1 MNVSDIREKF
11 LAYFESQGST
21 RVASSSLVPGNDP
34 TLLFTNSGMVQFKD
48 VFLGQDQRTYTRATT
63 AQRCVRAGG
72 KHNDLENVGYT
83 ARHHTFFEMLGNFS
97 FGDYFKRD
105 AIRYAWELLTT
116 VYKLPADKLW
126 VTVYAED
133 DEAHGIWA
141 KEIGVPVERIIRIG
155 DNKGARY
162 ASDNFWQM
170 ADTGPCGPCSEI
182 FYDHGP
188 EVWGGPPGSPEE
200 DGDRYIEIWNLVFM
214 QFERFHAGDEHF
226 DTEAQ
231 AQARKNAVEADG
243 GIGLISRDGARFKL
257 ATYRQKPLPKP
268 CVDTG
273 MGLERIA
280 AVLQHVHSNY
290 EIDLF
295 QALVKAAARET
306 ATSDPAHNSLKVIA
320 DHIRACSFLI
330 VDGVIP
336 GNEGRGY
343 VLRRIV
349 RRAIRHGYKLGV
361 RQPFFYK
368 LVPDLVAQMGAAYPE
383 LAQAQGRVADVLQAE
398 ETRFFETIEHG
409 MSILDAELA
418 TLKARGGKTLDG
430 ELAFKLHDTFG
441 FPLDLTQDVCREH
454 GVDVDEAAFDT
465 AMNRQREQARAAGKF
480 KMQAALDYA
489 GAKTRFEGYDHL
501 LVKEAHVVALYV
513 DGTSVPTM
521 QAGQSGVVV
530 LDRTPFYA
538 ESGGQVGDSGVLFEG
553 GSCALRFV
561 VQDTQKVQAEVFG
574 HHGTLESGTLTV
586 GEVVAAQVDAARRAA
601 TMRNHSVTHLMHTA
615 LRTVLG
621 EHVQQKGS
629 LVDADKTRFD
639 FAHDASMS
647 DDEIQRVERMV
658 NEQILLN
665 QSTQARVM
673 PIDDAKN
680 LGAMMLF
687 GEKYGDTVRVLDIG
701 NSRELCGGTHVAR
714 TGDIG
719 LFKITF
725 EGGVAA
731 GIRRVEAI
739 TGLNAL
745 HFVQQQNILLHKL
758 ARTLKAPAE
767 ESVAKVEQLLEQ
779 QRQLDKD
786 LAQLKAQQAAAQ
798 GDAML
803 SQAIDIGGTKVL
815 LARMDG
821 LDAKGLRDAVDR
833 IKSKLK
839 TAVVVLASAEG
850 DKVQLAAGVT
860 ADRVGSIKA
869 GDLVSVAA
877 QAVGGKGG
885 GRPDFAM
892 AGGSQP
898 AQIDAALAQARTLL
912 QQRLGA

>member
-11 LAYFESQGST
+11 LAFFESKGST
-21 RVASSSLVPGNDP
+21 RVPSSSLVPGNDP

-48 VFLGQDQRTYTRATT
+48 VFLGQDVRPYKRATT

-105 AIRYAWELLTT
+105 AIAYAWELLTT

-133 DEAHGIWA
+133 DEAYDIWA
-141 KEIGVPVERIIRIG
+141 KEVGVPAERIIRIG

-214 QFERFHAGDEHF
+214 QFERYAAGEERF
-226 DTEAQ
+226 DREDQ
-231 AQARKNAVEADG
+231 AKARKQAVEAEG
-243 GIGLISRDGARFKL
+243 GIGVVSKDGTGYKL
-257 ATYRQKPLPKP
+257 AIFRQKPLPKP

-290 EIDLF
+290 DIDLF
-295 QALVKAAARET
+295 QALIRAAARET
-306 ATSDPAHNSLKVIA
+306 GAQDLAHASLKVIA

-368 LVPDLVAQMGAAYPE
+368 LVPDLVLQMGAAYPE
-383 LAQAQGRVADVLQAE
+383 LREAAHRVADVLQAE
-398 ETRFFETIEHG
+398 EARFFETLDNG
-409 MSILDAELA
+409 MAVLDAELSA
-418 TLKARGGKTLDG
+418 LRAAGSNLLPG

-454 GVDVDEAAFDT
+454 GVKVDEAAFDA
-465 AMNRQREQARAAGKF
+465 AMARQREQARAAGKF

-489 GAKTRFEGYDHL
+489 GDKTRFEGYEHL
-501 LVKEAHVVALYV
+501 LVKEAKVLALYK
-513 DGTSVPTM
+513 DGTAVPELREGD
-521 QAGQSGVVV
+521 AGVVV

-538 ESGGQVGDSGVLFEG
+538 ESGGQVGDAGVLFEG
-553 GSCALRFV
+553 DSCGLRFV
-561 VQDTQKVQAEVFG
+561 VHDTQKIQAEVFG
-574 HHGTLESGTLTV
+574 HHGVLQSGRLKV
-586 GEVVAAQVDAARRAA
+586 GEIVAAQVDGERRAA
-601 TMRNHSVTHLMHTA
+601 IRRNHSVTHLMHKA
-615 LRTVLG
+615 LRVVLG
-621 EHVQQKGS
+621 DHVQQKGS

-639 FAHDASMS
+639 FAHDAPLS
-647 DDEIQRVERMV
+647 DDEIARVERLV
-658 NEQILLN
+658 NEEILAN
-665 QSTQARVM
+665 TATQARVM
-673 PIDDAKN
+673 PIDEAKQ

-701 NSRELCGGTHVAR
+701 SSRELCGGTHVAR

-719 LFKITF
+719 LFKIVF

-731 GIRRVEAI
+731 GIRRVEAV

-745 HFVQQQNILLHKL
+745 AYVQKQAALVERVAH
-758 ARTLKAPAE
+758 TLKAPAE
-767 ESVAKVEQLLEQ
+767 EAADKIEQLLEQ
-779 QRQLDKD
+779 QRLLEKD

-798 GDAML
+798 GDAL
-803 SQAIDIGGTKVL
+803 VAKATPIGNTPVL
-815 LARMDG
+815 LARLDG
-821 LDAKGLRDAVDR
+821 LDAKGLREAVDR
-833 IKSKLK
+833 IKFKLGSG
-839 TAVVVLASAEG
+839 VVLLAARDG

-860 ADRVGSIKA
+860 ADRVGQIKA
-869 GDLVSVAA
+869 GDLVSAAA

-898 AQIDAALAQARTLL
+898 ERIDAALAQARSLL